1 MKRRFAVIVC
11 VILISAG
18 TSASVAGCKT
28 FVGNSEKSDAG
39 EAERQATGDNGTA
52 EQQTSTPADQ
62 AAQPEILTGRP
73 TGLERV
79 TLLKVEQGPKS
90 VELMPDGHHLFVND
104 LYGHALFIFNI
115 DDYGLTKIIR
125 VKDEPVE
132 MDFSQGGKYAWVSLY
147 NSSEVLV
154 VDTELGQV
162 VREVP
167 AGQVPKEVQVSPDGN
182 WVYVSNWDSNTV
194 TVIDAHTYDIVKT
207 IPVYGT
213 PRGIVFSPDGARA
226 YICIMGGNTLTKVN
240 VAAGHVIVNQ
250 IPCGENPRHAVITE
264 DGSTIYVSNNIP
276 GTVTRIDRASETI
289 TGVATVGYQARTIAL
304 TPDEAYLFVCVY
316 GTEQIACVAT
326 DSMTTLFKIS
336 ASKPIGMTVSPT
348 GDRIFLSNYSPPQ
361 ITVYHILR

>member
-1 MKRRFAVIVC
+1 MV
-11 VILISAG
+11 
-18 TSASVAGCKT
+18 GCKT
-28 FVGNSEKSDAG
+28 IVGNSENSDTERVAAG
-39 EAERQATGDNGTA
+39 ETASQQETSQTA
-52 EQQTSTPADQ
+52 EQP
-62 AAQPEILTGRP
+62 PEPQVLTGQP

-79 TLLKVEQGPKS
+79 TLLQVEQGPKS
-90 VELMPDGHHLFVND
+90 VELMPDGHHVFVND

-115 DDYGLTKIIR
+115 DDYSLTKIIR

-162 VREVP
+162 IREVP
-167 AGQVPKEVQVSPDGN
+167 AGQVPKEVQVSPDDN
-182 WVYVSNWDSNTV
+182 WVYVSNWDSNTI
-194 TVIDAHTYDIVKT
+194 TVIDAHTYEIVKT

-213 PRGIVFSPDGARA
+213 PRGIVFSPDSARA

-250 IPCGENPRHAVITE
+250 IPCGENPRHAVMTK

-276 GTVTRIDRASETI
+276 GTVTRIDRASENI

-304 TPDEAYLFVCVY
+304 TPDEGYLFVCVY
-316 GTEQIACVAT
+316 GEENIACVDAAT
-326 DSMTTLFKIS
+326 MQTLFKVP
-336 ASKPIGMTVSPT
+336 ATKPIGMVVSPT
-348 GDRIFLSNYSPPQ
+348 GDRLFLSNYSPPQ
-361 ITVYHILR
+361 VSVYRIVR